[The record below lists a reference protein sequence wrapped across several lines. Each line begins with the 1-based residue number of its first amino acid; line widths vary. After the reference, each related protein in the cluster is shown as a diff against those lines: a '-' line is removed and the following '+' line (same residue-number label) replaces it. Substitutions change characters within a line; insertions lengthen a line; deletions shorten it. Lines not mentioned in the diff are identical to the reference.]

1 VPIVLPTLVTLA
13 VFILPGYAMVSILLY
28 AVPLSLV
35 DRVCIAIGTSLV
47 IIPLLLLFCTTLGVR
62 CGPSSIVVLLILSAG
77 VIIGDI
83 GRRHRIPQALT
94 AFKLPISFEEWLLL
108 LVFLVTLAFRLWAI
122 RGQDFPAW
130 TDGYHHT
137 LISQIIRDTG
147 FIPQSYRPY
156 APIDRFTYHFGFHS
170 IVAAWA
176 WLTALPTPKSTLI
189 VAQIINSL
197 VVPTLYIFAKTLT
210 GRRDVGLLSAMVAG
224 LVSIMPAYYVNW
236 SRNTQLAGQTILP
249 VALVAFIQILESPN
263 KRWRWSA
270 LATLLLAGLFLTHY
284 RVWGFVALFLVAYLV
299 FRLPEVGLGRQS
311 WQRLIWLAGSGFA
324 STLLVMPWAWH
335 IFREFLLPKHIAP
348 AIESAAMTAARIE
361 TYRIYFAPAPLSWLL
376 DQIISPFQLLI
387 AFLGTLF
394 GMLSHR
400 RVILTLLT
408 WVGLEFLV
416 ATPAWTGLPQRLAL
430 FNSFA
435 VAIGLYLVTSIFI
448 ALFAIYVI
456 DGLSTR
462 WRSARPVLLLSA
474 LALTCVMA
482 ARWQPILLDPNQ
494 IFVTQADEAAM
505 DWIATHTPADATF
518 AIRPLF
524 QLPASVIGVDGGY
537 WLPYLAGRQVTIPP
551 MVYFADGDDEYVA
564 DVFTLSKAISEVQS
578 PAALAELL
586 KERHIAY
593 VYIGAREPD
602 ERREVLLASPQFESL
617 YDQGGVTIFRVR

>member
-1 VPIVLPTLVTLA
+1 VPIVFSALVTLA
-13 VFILPGYAMVSILLY
+13 IFILPGYAVVSVLLM
-28 AVPLSLV
+28 PFSLM
-35 DRVCIAIGTSLV
+35 DRVCIAIGTSLAV
-47 IIPLLLLFCTTLGVR
+47 IPLLLLFCTTLGVR
-62 CGPSSIVVLLILSAG
+62 CGPFSIVVLLILSAG

-83 GRRHRIPQALT
+83 GRRHHAPQLPT
-94 AFKLPISFEEWLLL
+94 AFKLSLSFEELLL
-108 LVFLVTLAFRLWAI
+108 LVVFLVTLTFRLWAI

-176 WLTALPTPKSTLI
+176 WLTGLPTPKSTLI

-224 LVSIMPAYYVNW
+224 LVSILPAYYVNW

-249 VALVAFIQILESPN
+249 VALVSLIQILESPTR
-263 KRWRWSA
+263 RWRWSV

-284 RVWGFVALFLVAYLV
+284 RVWVFVALFLAAYLG
-299 FRLPEVGLGRQS
+299 FRLPEMGLGRQS
-311 WQRLIWLAGSGFA
+311 WQKLAWLAGSGLAA
-324 STLLVMPWAWH
+324 SLLVMPWAWH
-335 IFREFLLPKHIAP
+335 ILREFLLPKHIAP

-361 TYRIYFAPAPLSWLL
+361 TYRIYFAPVPLSWLL
-376 DQIISPFQLLI
+376 DQVITPFQLLI

-394 GMLSHR
+394 GMLSNR

-416 ATPAWTGLPQRLAL
+416 ATPAWTGLPQRLAP

-448 ALFAIYVI
+448 ALFATYVI

-462 WRSARPVLLLSA
+462 WRGARPVLLLSG
-474 LALTCVMA
+474 LVLTCVMA
-482 ARWQPILLDPNQ
+482 ARWQPVLLDPNQ
-494 IFVTQADEAAM
+494 IFVTQADETAM

-524 QLPASVIGVDGGY
+524 QLPASVTGLDGGY

-551 MVYFADGDDEYVA
+551 MVYSADGDSEYVA
-564 DVFTLSKAISEVQS
+564 DVFTLSKAISEVES

-586 KERHIAY
+586 KARHIAY

-602 ERREVLLASPQFESL
+602 KRREVLLTSPEFESL
-617 YDQGGVTIFRVR
+617 YDQGGVTIFRLR